1 LLGANFGYS
10 QRQTRLAF
18 QEKPM
23 KKIEQLSMAVVL
35 TVMLTMSTLAGDIH
49 IPAPAP
55 PPPSSS
61 VAAAPGEIPN
71 PGDVHVP
78 GAPSDSV
85 AEVALDLLLS
95 VMSAF

>member
-1 LLGANFGYS
+1 
-10 QRQTRLAF
+10 
-18 QEKPM
+18 M
-23 KKIEQLSMAVVL
+23 KNLNHFLSAAVL
-35 TVMLTMSTLAGDIH
+35 TLLLTGSALAGDIE
-49 IPAPAP
+49 IGKAPP

-61 VAAAPGEIPN
+61 VAAASGEIPN